1 MYLKRMI
8 TFELPG
14 ADIRKLD
21 LREKIHM
28 IKEIGAEIVVIFA
41 NSYIEGYCYYPSKF
55 AKTHP
60 DLNGRDLF
68 MEILNTAHKEKL
80 KVYAYLNAKFNGK
93 HILKEIPDS
102 QCIRPDGSPIG
113 INNVVMMCISSP
125 SAEYFNAF
133 KTIF

>member
-28 IKEIGAEIVVIFA
+28 IKEIGAEIVV
-41 NSYIEGYCYYPSKF
+41 
-55 AKTHP
+55 
-60 DLNGRDLF
+60 
-68 MEILNTAHKEKL
+68 ML

-113 INNVVMMCISSP
+113 INNVIMMCISSP